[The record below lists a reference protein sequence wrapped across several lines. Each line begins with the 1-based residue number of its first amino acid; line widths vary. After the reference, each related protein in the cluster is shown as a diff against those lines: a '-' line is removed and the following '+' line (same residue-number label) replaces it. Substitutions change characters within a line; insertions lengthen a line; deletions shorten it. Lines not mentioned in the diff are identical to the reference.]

1 MCSDGNVS
9 VTVHRDT
16 HAVHPPIHIYI
27 QNAQTHTQSDMGGS
41 RFGSDVQI
49 IEKHAE
55 RLVEVMQLQPVEKPV
70 ERLFETIQ
78 IQDQQVC
85 GLLFG
90 TRVTSG

>member
-1 MCSDGNVS
+1 M
-9 VTVHRDT
+9 
-16 HAVHPPIHIYI
+16 
-27 QNAQTHTQSDMGGS
+27 
-41 RFGSDVQI
+41 GSDVQI